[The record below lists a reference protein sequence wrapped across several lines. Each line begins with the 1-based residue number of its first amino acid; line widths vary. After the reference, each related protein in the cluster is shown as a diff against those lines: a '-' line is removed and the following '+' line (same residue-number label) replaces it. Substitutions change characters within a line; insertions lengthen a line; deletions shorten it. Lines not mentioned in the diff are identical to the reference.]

1 MQEPAQR
8 SSRNR
13 ARGTLVTKSIN
24 VDRPTMRSY
33 MITKLLPAIVAKW
46 PAHGRHRPI
55 WIQQDNA
62 PSHVPPEDYELQ
74 AAIAQTGLDI
84 RIISQPPNSPD
95 MNVLD
100 LGFFA
105 SLQSLTWT
113 RTARN
118 IDEMIYNVEK
128 EYEEYNPSNLRRVF
142 LTLQACM
149 IEVMKINGGNRYKL
163 PHMNK
168 SRLEALG
175 ILPDRLD
182 LEPELYE
189 QVLMTLS
196 TQE

>member
-1 MQEPAQR
+1 
-8 SSRNR
+8 
-13 ARGTLVTKSIN
+13 
-24 VDRPTMRSY
+24 
-33 MITKLLPAIVAKW
+33 
-46 PAHGRHRPI
+46 
-55 WIQQDNA
+55 
-62 PSHVPPEDYELQ
+62 
-74 AAIAQTGLDI
+74 
-84 RIISQPPNSPD
+84 
-95 MNVLD
+95 
-100 LGFFA
+100 
-105 SLQSLTWT
+105 
-113 RTARN
+113 
-118 IDEMIYNVEK
+118 MIYNVEK